1 MKVTLNIQYD
11 PKNDQHVEARKLDE
25 FRSRIYKQ
33 GIWSKKNDGIEIL
46 L

>member
-11 PKNDQHVEARKLDE
+11 PKSDQHAEAKKLDD
-25 FRSRIYKQ
+25 FRRRIYKQ
-33 GIWSKKNDGIEIL
+33 GIWSKKNGGIEIL